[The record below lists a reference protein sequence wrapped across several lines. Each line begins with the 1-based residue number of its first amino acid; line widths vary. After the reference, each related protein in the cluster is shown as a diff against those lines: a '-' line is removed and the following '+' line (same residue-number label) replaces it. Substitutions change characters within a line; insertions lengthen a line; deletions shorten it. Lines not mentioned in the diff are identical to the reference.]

1 MFQSILL
8 VDDSDID
15 LFVHRKVIEMA
26 QVSRQTIALNS
37 PLRALDYLRSFRE
50 GISINAEPDL
60 ILLDINMP
68 CMSGFE
74 FLDEM
79 EAGLPSAIVR
89 PRVIMLSSSLDERD
103 IERAKAHWSVSHFL
117 HKPLTVAA
125 LLELNALSPMEAGWE
140 MVVAA

>member
-15 LFVHRKVIEMA
+15 LFVHRRVIEMA

-79 EAGLPSAIVR
+79 EAGLSGEMVR

-103 IERAKAHWSVSHFL
+103 IARAKAHWSVSHFL
-117 HKPLTVAA
+117 HKPLTVEA
-125 LLELNALSPMEAGWE
+125 LLQLRALSHTYRAGE